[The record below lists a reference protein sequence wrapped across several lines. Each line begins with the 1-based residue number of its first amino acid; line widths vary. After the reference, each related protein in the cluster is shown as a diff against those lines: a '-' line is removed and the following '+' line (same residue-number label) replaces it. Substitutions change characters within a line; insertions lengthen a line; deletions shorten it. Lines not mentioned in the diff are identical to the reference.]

1 MVVTE
6 NQIELRR
13 NKFEISGARGMTA
26 GKSITWSLGM
36 LCTAAKEVQRMGNS
50 QGIGI
55 SVDVSRYCNV
65 QGQSANRSQVKVLG
79 STNPVV
85 GWILHLPVCGGDTIF
100 HTAEDQNNIKAFLNS
115 FVEQHSSCHDGVG
128 LMT

>member
-1 MVVTE
+1 MF
-6 NQIELRR
+6 LD
-13 NKFEISGARGMTA
+13 TA
-26 GKSITWSLGM
+26 MSRVKVLIDLG
-36 LCTAAKEVQRMGNS
+36 
-50 QGIGI
+50 
-55 SVDVSRYCNV
+55 
-65 QGQSANRSQVKVLG
+65 VKVLG